1 MFSDVLCVF
10 FFCLEKV
17 QDKICTRVEIKTP
30 SVKTETKDT
39 CVEVSLGIVGIKAS
53 RSQVGSS
60 GITGHMY

>member
-1 MFSDVLCVF
+1 MFSDVLCV

-53 RSQVGSS
+53 RRRKVGSS